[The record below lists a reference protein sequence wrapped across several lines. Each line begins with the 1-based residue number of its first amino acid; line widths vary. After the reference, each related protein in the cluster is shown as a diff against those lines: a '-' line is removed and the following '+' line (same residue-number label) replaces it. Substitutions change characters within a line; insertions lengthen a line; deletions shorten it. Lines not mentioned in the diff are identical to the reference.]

1 MPKLTL
7 QFDGRVLK
15 EFVVGTSVTIGR
27 LPDNTVVIDNPAVSA
42 HHARIFRDDERVV
55 LEDLKSTNGT
65 FVNEQHVERHTLRH
79 GDIVL
84 IGKHKLQF
92 DAMGADSSNVEQP
105 ALSPLGDTVYLDTQK
120 HRDLLATLRV
130 ARAEADKA
138 AGALPTVSMP
148 VAAGRMGVLRVVGG
162 RADRAEYTLDA
173 QTSLI
178 GKSHTALV
186 RLHGWFKPDVAVAI
200 ARNGEGYVATAFGG
214 RSLLN
219 NERLRGRHYLRDGD
233 ILSIGGMTLEFR
245 LKREGA
251 SEVSSYD
258 RDCRSSR
265 FMSAG
270 ERAATV
276 RALT

>member
-1 MPKLTL
+1 
-7 QFDGRVLK
+7 
-15 EFVVGTSVTIGR
+15 VVV
-27 LPDNTVVIDNPAVSA
+27 
-42 HHARIFRDDERVV
+42 
-55 LEDLKSTNGT
+55 EDLKSTNGT
-65 FVNEQHVERHTLRH
+65 FVNEQHVDRHTLRH

-84 IGKHKLQF
+84 IGKHKLEF
-92 DAMGADSSNVEQP
+92 DAMGAADSSDLAQP
-105 ALSPLGDTVYLDTQK
+105 VLSPLGDTVYLDTQK
-120 HRDLLATLRV
+120 HRDLLATLRA

-138 AGALPTVSMP
+138 AGSLPTVSMP
-148 VAAGRMGVLRVVGG
+148 VAAGRTGVLRVVGG
-162 RADRAEYTLDA
+162 RADQAEYPLDA

-186 RLHGWFKPDVAVAI
+186 RLRGWFKPDVAVAI

-219 NERLRGRHYLRDGD
+219 NERLRGRHHLRDGD
-233 ILSIGGMTLEFR
+233 ILSIGGVTLEFR
-245 LKREGA
+245 LKREGERQPA
-251 SEVSSYD
+251 SYAGD
-258 RDCRSSR
+258 FRSSR